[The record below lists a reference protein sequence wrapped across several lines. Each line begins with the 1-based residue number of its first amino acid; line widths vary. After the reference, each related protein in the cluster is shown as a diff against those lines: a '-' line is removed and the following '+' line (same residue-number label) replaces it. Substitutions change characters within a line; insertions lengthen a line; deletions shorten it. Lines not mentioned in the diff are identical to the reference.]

1 MAEEYKYYAFISY
14 NSKDSKWGQ
23 RLQRKLEHYRIPTA
37 LCRQRGWKRKPI
49 EPVFY
54 APTDIQPGPLDDE
67 LKKRLFAS
75 RNLIVICSPNSANSQ
90 WVGKEIEYFSS
101 LGRTKNIYF
110 FIIKGEPNSAN
121 PDLECFHPIIRELD
135 LPEILGVNINEKVHA
150 LPWLNKERAYIQ
162 LISKLLNVEF
172 DSIWQ
177 RQKRLLFRRVISVI
191 GIIICV
197 LSVIIYAFSLEKTF
211 GTNIKFEE
219 DTVHNSYL
227 PVKDIELELRI
238 GEEVIDRKVSSLSES
253 ILIADIPN
261 KFYGTKSNISVKS
274 EGYIALD
281 TIVVINDEII
291 IHLNRDKNIYG
302 RIYFKLINNFSP
314 VTNAEIMIEDTIV
327 KSDSNGIV
335 NLILP
340 LDKQKKKYW
349 ISSKTIKFLEDSIE
363 PPFTESSI
371 VEVIN

>member
-1 MAEEYKYYAFISY
+1 M
-14 NSKDSKWGQ
+14 
-23 RLQRKLEHYRIPTA
+23 
-37 LCRQRGWKRKPI
+37 
-49 EPVFY
+49 
-54 APTDIQPGPLDDE
+54 
-67 LKKRLFAS
+67 
-75 RNLIVICSPNSANSQ
+75 
-90 WVGKEIEYFSS
+90 
-101 LGRTKNIYF
+101 
-110 FIIKGEPNSAN
+110 
-121 PDLECFHPIIRELD
+121 
-135 LPEILGVNINEKVHA
+135 
-150 LPWLNKERAYIQ
+150 
-162 LISKLLNVEF
+162 
-172 DSIWQ
+172 
-177 RQKRLLFRRVISVI
+177 
-191 GIIICV
+191 
-197 LSVIIYAFSLEKTF
+197 
-211 GTNIKFEE
+211 
-219 DTVHNSYL
+219 
-227 PVKDIELELRI
+227 ELRI

-327 KSDSNGIV
+327 KSDSKGIV

-340 LDKQKKKYW
+340 LDKQKNKYW